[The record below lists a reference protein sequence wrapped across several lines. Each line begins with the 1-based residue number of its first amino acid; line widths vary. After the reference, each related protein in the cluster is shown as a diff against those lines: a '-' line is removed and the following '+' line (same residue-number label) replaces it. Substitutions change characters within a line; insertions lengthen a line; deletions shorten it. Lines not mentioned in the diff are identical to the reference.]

1 MRVVRWPSRI
11 IALKIDEAPTY
22 YVAQNEPY
30 YDVRGT
36 YEVIYPFAAMG
47 RAPFAHFHH
56 GASVVLV
63 GLYDAALYDAP
74 YACGGASNRSTS
86 YR

>member
-1 MRVVRWPSRI
+1 MVVLNYGNPKKKLRSSDSLRFVRVVRWPSRI

-47 RAPFAHFHH
+47 RAPFAHFHQ
-56 GASVVLV
+56 
-63 GLYDAALYDAP
+63 
-74 YACGGASNRSTS
+74 CQCR
-86 YR
+86 